1 MAYAVLTALGNANR
15 NEQSTEASAL
25 FTAAGQGTAKY
36 GVVIDASPRQDKIAI
51 LINATAKDEA
61 VTIKAGN
68 AKSFGAINDLVL
80 TANANKFSVITLDTA
95 KYAQLQDDA
104 ALASEA
110 GVSSVKGKIVI
121 QATAATTTFAVI
133 KDSI

>member
-15 NEQSTEASAL
+15 NEQSAEASDL

-51 LINATAKDEA
+51 LINATAQDLA

-80 TANANKFSVITLDTA
+80 TASANKYSVITLDTA

-121 QATAATTTFAVI
+121 QATAATTKFAVI